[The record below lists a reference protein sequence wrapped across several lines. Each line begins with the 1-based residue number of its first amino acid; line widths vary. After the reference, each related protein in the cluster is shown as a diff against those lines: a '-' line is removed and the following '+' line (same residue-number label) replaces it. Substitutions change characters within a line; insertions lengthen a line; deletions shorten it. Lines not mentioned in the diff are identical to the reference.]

1 MRQGVDLPSDKME
14 IKQISTA
21 LRAISHPTRLKILC
35 FLGNSEKIVNEIL
48 EHTGSTQSNI
58 SQHLEV
64 LRKANVVQSRRSHNK
79 VYCSIRSD
87 DLLPLIEN
95 IRELFCRE
103 HEMSHNELQLTH

>member
-1 MRQGVDLPSDKME
+1 MRQDVDLPSDKME

-35 FLGNSEKIVNEIL
+35 FLGNDEKIVNEIL

-64 LRKANVVQSRRSHNK
+64 LRKASVVHSRRSHNK
-79 VYCSIRSD
+79 VYCSIRSH

-103 HEMSHNELQLTH
+103 REMSHSGLHSMH